1 MAFTIDVAFGQAKD
15 LERVEHELELALDVA
30 NQIVVSIRWVK
41 EIVACRIRDFEII
54 EPNIEELHAGFC
66 LVELLVCIFVVH
78 DVLDLLE
85 DLISVLDK
93 VLLQSHSL
101 GNDVAF
107 FGLLAPFDLFLD
119 QDIVFFALLL
129 SFYQIATCANCIHI
143 ICLQQVIEGVEIE
156 AFVEQLKVDLL
167 SEAHEADSLVLDL
180 GHQGLVVLVLGC
192 DQLGDEVLSI
202 CLSDSL

>member
-93 VLLQSHSL
+93 VLLESHSL
-101 GNDVAF
+101 GDDVAF

-156 AFVEQLKVDLL
+156 AFVEQL
-167 SEAHEADSLVLDL
+167 
-180 GHQGLVVLVLGC
+180 
-192 DQLGDEVLSI
+192 
-202 CLSDSL
+202 